1 MVGGHVG
8 VNRCNIDGCQYRH
21 HPLLHS
27 IRRTAITSV
36 PAESHTHQY
45 LGSSVLF
52 SIVPVTLYGGAG
64 QVNTYAFLDEG
75 SSLTLMENEIA
86 KELGVSGTVQPLCL
100 RWTGNTSRVEEN
112 SRVVTVSISGLG
124 SQRRFQMSNVRTVPS
139 LNLPSQT
146 FQKENAFERFD
157 YLRQLP
163 LLSYKNVTP
172 KLLIG
177 LEHIHLAVPLKV
189 REGNGNGPTAVKTRL
204 GWCVYGRQQPG
215 GPSLCNVHVC
225 ECNPDRDLHDA
236 VKQFYDIEEV
246 GAGKLTL
253 STKADQRALDLLEKT
268 TVRVGKQFETGLI
281 WKDDYVEL
289 PDSYLM
295 ALRRL
300 ECLEKKLT
308 RDPQLKENVHR
319 QMQEF
324 VEKGYIHKAEKEEL
338 DTADPRRIWY
348 LPIGAVTNPKKPGKT
363 RIVWD
368 AAAKCEGVSLN
379 SMLLKG
385 PHQLVSL
392 LGVLYRFRQFKIAVC
407 SDVKEMFLQI
417 LMRQSDKHA
426 QRVLWR
432 TDPKQKPD
440 IFLVDVVTFGSTC
453 SPASAKFVKNKN
465 AREHSE
471 KYPRAAEGI
480 LKSTYVDD
488 YLDSFGSEKEACH
501 VAQEVRQI
509 FRNGGFELR
518 NWLSNNNGALK
529 HLGEKQAAISK
540 SLVMTSTSCER
551 VLGMLLN
558 PLTDELSFSTRMS
571 DEVRTLLEN
580 NIKPTIRQ
588 DLWREGTGLD
598 EEVGEN
604 PFRDWCRWIKMI
616 DFITDVRI
624 PRCYFPDASVQTYNQ
639 AELHVFVDASF
650 LAYACALYLRTTN
663 SNGTPQCTLIAAKA
677 KVAPLKPMT
686 IPKLEIQ
693 GCVLGTR
700 LAKFVESN
708 HSVTIGRKILWT
720 DSSVA
725 LSWIQAE
732 PRNYRQFVANRV
744 GEIQES
750 TTGDEWRWVPSESN
764 PADEA
769 TKWGTGPYFGNSLWY
784 NGPEFLRCS
793 ENKWPRAADDVVN
806 TTEEIRSSILF
817 HKAWQPVIEYRRF
830 SKWERL
836 LRSVAYALRFLYIYL
851 KKGKRHGHLTQPE
864 LEAAEIEILRQ
875 VQMESYPDEVATLR
889 KNQKLPKD
897 KQEPIEKSSLIYQL
911 RPMLDE
917 QGILRQNSRIATA
930 KHINHNV
937 RCPIIL
943 PRKHYCTGLLVE
955 KYHRTYHHA
964 NAETVVNEVRQLFVI
979 PKLRTLVRE
988 VGRNCQ
994 WCKVRRA

>member
-1 MVGGHVG
+1 MTLF
-8 VNRCNIDGCQYRH
+8 D
-21 HPLLHS
+21 PLGLLA
-27 IRRTAITSV
+27 T
-36 PAESHTHQY
+36 
-45 LGSSVLF
+45 
-52 SIVPVTLYGGAG
+52 
-64 QVNTYAFLDEG
+64 FL
-75 SSLTLMENEIA
+75 
-86 KELGVSGTVQPLCL
+86 
-100 RWTGNTSRVEEN
+100 
-112 SRVVTVSISGLG
+112 
-124 SQRRFQMSNVRTVPS
+124 
-139 LNLPSQT
+139 
-146 FQKENAFERFD
+146 
-157 YLRQLP
+157 
-163 LLSYKNVTP
+163 
-172 KLLIG
+172 
-177 LEHIHLAVPLKV
+177 IH
-189 REGNGNGPTAVKTRL
+189 
-204 GWCVYGRQQPG
+204 
-215 GPSLCNVHVC
+215 
-225 ECNPDRDLHDA
+225 
-236 VKQFYDIEEV
+236 
-246 GAGKLTL
+246 GK
-253 STKADQRALDLLEKT
+253 
-268 TVRVGKQFETGLI
+268 I
-281 WKDDYVEL
+281 
-289 PDSYLM
+289 
-295 ALRRL
+295 
-300 ECLEKKLT
+300 
-308 RDPQLKENVHR
+308 
-319 QMQEF
+319 
-324 VEKGYIHKAEKEEL
+324 
-338 DTADPRRIWY
+338 
-348 LPIGAVTNPKKPGKT
+348 
-363 RIVWD
+363 
-368 AAAKCEGVSLN
+368 
-379 SMLLKG
+379 
-385 PHQLVSL
+385 LV
-392 LGVLYRFRQFKIAVC
+392 
-407 SDVKEMFLQI
+407 
-417 LMRQSDKHA
+417 
-426 QRVLWR
+426 
-432 TDPKQKPD
+432 
-440 IFLVDVVTFGSTC
+440 
-453 SPASAKFVKNKN
+453 
-465 AREHSE
+465 
-471 KYPRAAEGI
+471 
-480 LKSTYVDD
+480 
-488 YLDSFGSEKEACH
+488 
-501 VAQEVRQI
+501 
-509 FRNGGFELR
+509 
-518 NWLSNNNGALK
+518 
-529 HLGEKQAAISK
+529 
-540 SLVMTSTSCER
+540 
-551 VLGMLLN
+551 
-558 PLTDELSFSTRMS
+558 
-571 DEVRTLLEN
+571 
-580 NIKPTIRQ
+580 Q
-588 DLWREGTGLD
+588 DLWREGIGWD

-604 PFRDWCRWIKMI
+604 PFRDWCRWIKMF

-639 AELHVFVDASF
+639 AELHVFVDASL

-686 IPKLEIQ
+686 IPKLELQ

-725 LSWIQAE
+725 LSWIRAD

-830 SKWERL
+830 FKWERL

-897 KQEPIEKSSLIYQL
+897 KQEPIEKSNLIYQL

-930 KHINHNV
+930 KHINYNV

-964 NAETVVNEVRQLFVI
+964 NAKTVVNEVRQLFVI

-994 WCKVRRA
+994 WCKVRRAQPAVPPMAPLPFARLTVYDRPFSYVGLDYFGPLLIKQNRSTVKRWVALFTCLTVRAVHLEVAHSLTTASCISCIRRFVNRRGSPVEIFSDNATNFHGAERILREQINRECAMMFTSSKTKLSFIPPSAPHMGGAWERLVRSVKETMSEAYVEGKLNDEELHILIVEAEGIVNSRPLTYLPLDSAESEALTPNHFLLGSSSGAKQPNNNINHSNNTSRESWDQIKGQLDCYWKRWLKEYLPVIRKQTKWFENSRRVEVRDVVLIADEGKRDAWTRGRVIDVITAPDGHVRQATSSRFRLVLA